1 MDPDSNIAQQ
11 LAQALS
17 HHQKNIQGQKNAQK
31 EIEMLQ
37 DMLRQI
43 GEISGR
49 EDDVAKS

>member
-17 HHQKNIQGQKNAQK
+17 HHQKNIQGQKNARK

-43 GEISGR
+43 EEITGQEDGE
-49 EDDVAKS
+49 AKA